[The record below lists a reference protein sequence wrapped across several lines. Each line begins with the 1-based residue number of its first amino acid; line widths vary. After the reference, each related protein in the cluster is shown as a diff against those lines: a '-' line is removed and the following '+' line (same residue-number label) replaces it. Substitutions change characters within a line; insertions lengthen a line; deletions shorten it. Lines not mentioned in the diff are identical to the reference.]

1 MRLAF
6 LLSLSVALF
15 VTAVMGDLET
25 DTFTA
30 DPNHP
35 AIHYGNATGND
46 AVAQMNVQVALDV
59 VQLKFDD
66 KQGYLR
72 AVLDALHIPV
82 ESQMMVFSKTS
93 FQQASITPQNPRSI
107 YFNDSVAVGWVH
119 GGPIVELAAEDPTQ
133 GMVFYTLD
141 EKQTEHPRF
150 IRQDSCLACHVAYST
165 MSVPGT
171 IVRSVI
177 VGQTGDPLRGLGDY
191 LTDDRSPFAE
201 RWGGW
206 YVTGNT
212 GSVRHIGNVM
222 GSTVAATAPSAGAS
236 EMSSLVGKFNTDAY
250 ISPYSDVVAL
260 MVFEHEMHVM
270 NLFTRVGWEVRLAKY
285 TEQTKPSEANRDA
298 IAQTVQKTSSELA
311 DYLLFADEVPLA
323 SKIRGTSGFAE
334 RFSAEGP
341 RDARGRSLH
350 QLDLNHR
357 LMKYPCSYMIYS
369 DAFDQ
374 LPAEA
379 KSATYQRMWEIL
391 SGADKSPKYAKLSR
405 ADRKNIVGILRG
417 TKKDLPEYFSG
428 ALR

>member
-1 MRLAF
+1 MRPAV
-6 LLSLSVALF
+6 LSALSVLLF
-15 VTAVMGDLET
+15 VTVALGDLET
-25 DTFTA
+25 DPFTA
-30 DPNHP
+30 DQNHP
-35 AIHYGNATGND
+35 AIRYSVATGND
-46 AVAQMNVQVALDV
+46 PVAQLNAQVSLDA

-133 GMVFYTLD
+133 GMIFYTLD

-150 IRQDSCLACHVAYST
+150 IRHDDCLACHISYST
-165 MSVPGT
+165 LNVPGT
-171 IVRSVI
+171 LVRSVF
-177 VGQTGDPLRGLGDY
+177 VAQAGDPLRGLGDF

-212 GSVRHIGNVM
+212 GSVKHIGNLI
-222 GSTVAATAPSAGAS
+222 GSDATKAPSAGAS
-236 EMSSLVGKFNTDAY
+236 NMSSLIGRFNTDAY
-250 ISPYSDVVAL
+250 IAPYSDVVAL

-285 TEQTKPSEANRDA
+285 NEQMQQSAANRDA
-298 IAQTVQKTSSELA
+298 LEQTIHKATDELA

-323 SKIRGTSGFAE
+323 SKIKGTSGFAE
-334 RFSAEGP
+334 KFSAEGP

-350 QLDLNHR
+350 QLDLKDR
-357 LMKYPCSYMIYS
+357 LMRYPCSYMIYS

-374 LPAEA
+374 LPPEA
-379 KSATYQRMWEIL
+379 KSATYQRIWGIL
-391 SGADKSPKYAKLSR
+391 SGEDKGPKYAKLSL
-405 ADRKNIVGILRG
+405 ADRKAIVEILRG
-417 TKKDLPEYFSG
+417 TKKGLPDYFAG
-428 ALR
+428 VVR